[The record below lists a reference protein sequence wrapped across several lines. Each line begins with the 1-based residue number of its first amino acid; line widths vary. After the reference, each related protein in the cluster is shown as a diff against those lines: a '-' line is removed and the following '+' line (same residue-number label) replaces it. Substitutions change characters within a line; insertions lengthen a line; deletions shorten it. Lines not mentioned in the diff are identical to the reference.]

1 MQGQDHTEVTT
12 QSQEPVEKPAEEEEA
27 DLYFASVPVSPSSR
41 SASSEERFDWLA
53 LGVVILIAGLF
64 ALAARLNPQPS
75 TSIAPAAV
83 LSATGCGLLVTAI
96 RKLHTSNRPGLF
108 EAALAGL
115 FLALFQFFVALSYP
129 NVLYSLSNTSD
140 QRFGFL
146 TTWALIAVFSLLF
159 SIVGATLG
167 HLAFAPM
174 RPLPPENRKS
184 KLSSYPSVIGE
195 EEIKTQVPHLS
206 DKASQQRL
214 YIGYF
219 VSVLLLGL
227 APTVVGYVFSAA
239 FDYMLNLNH
248 FFPGP
253 YPTLRLL
260 SGLLPWQIPISTNLN
275 SNNPTTMIF
284 FIWQLWRFPVFL
296 GNPTIFDVQA
306 LEPYIFN
313 SAALGILLLTL
324 RDPQMRAS
332 EQSSSVRWPIY
343 VLLELLLGL
352 LLVLPANLWI
362 VRGLEGLLQSP
373 VIAIQIRTLHILD
386 QFTFTLNLFSGPLI
400 CLGLG
405 VLLRLF
411 NAKRGKK

>member
-1 MQGQDHTEVTT
+1 MQGQDQTEIPTE
-12 QSQEPVEKPAEEEEA
+12 SQEPVEKSADEEQA
-27 DLYFASVPVSPSSR
+27 GLHIASVPFSP
-41 SASSEERFDWLA
+41 ASSKARFDWLA

-83 LSATGCGLLVTAI
+83 LSATGCGLLITAI

-115 FLALFQFFVALSYP
+115 FLALFQFLVALSYP
-129 NVLYSLSNTSD
+129 NVLYSLSITSD
-140 QRFGFL
+140 QRLGFL
-146 TTWALIAVFSLLF
+146 TTWTLIAIFSLLF

-174 RPLPPENRKS
+174 RPLPPEK
-184 KLSSYPSVIGE
+184 KKPELTSSSSATGE
-195 EEIKTQVPHLS
+195 ETKTQTPPLS

-227 APTVVGYVFSAA
+227 TPTVVAYVFSAA
-239 FDYMLNLNH
+239 FDYMLNMNH

-260 SGLLPWQIPISTNLN
+260 SSMLPWQIPISTNLN

-296 GNPTIFDVQA
+296 GNPTMFDIQA

-313 SAALGILLLTL
+313 SAALAILLLTL
-324 RDPQMRAS
+324 RDPQIRAS
-332 EQSSSVRWPIY
+332 EQFSFIHWPIY
-343 VLLELLLGL
+343 ILLELLLGL
-352 LLVLPANLWI
+352 FLILPANLWI
-362 VRGLEGLLQSP
+362 IRGLQGLLQSP

-386 QFTFTLNLFSGPLI
+386 QFTFTLNLFSAPLI

-405 VLLRLF
+405 MLLRLF
-411 NAKRGKK
+411 YAKRGKI

>member
-1 MQGQDHTEVTT
+1 MQGQDQTEITT
-12 QSQEPVEKPAEEEEA
+12 QSQEPVEKSVDKEQAG
-27 DLYFASVPVSPSSR
+27 LYIASVPVST
-41 SASSEERFDWLA
+41 ASSKARRFDWLA

-75 TSIAPAAV
+75 TSIAPVAV

-96 RKLHTSNRPGLF
+96 RKLHTSHRPGLL

-115 FLALFQFFVALSYP
+115 FLTLFQFLVALSYP
-129 NVLYSLSNTSD
+129 NVLYSLSITSD
-140 QRFGFL
+140 QRLGFL

-174 RPLPPENRKS
+174 RPLPPEK
-184 KLSSYPSVIGE
+184 KKFQPSSPSHTFGE
-195 EEIKTQVPHLS
+195 KTIKTQVPPLS
-206 DKASQQRL
+206 DKATQQRL

-219 VSVLLLGL
+219 ISVLLLGL

-260 SGLLPWQIPISTNLN
+260 SSMLPWQIPISTNLN

-296 GNPTIFDVQA
+296 GNPTMFDIQA

-313 SAALGILLLTL
+313 SAALAILLLTL
-324 RDPQMRAS
+324 RDPHIRAS
-332 EQSSSVRWPIY
+332 EQFSFVRWPLYI
-343 VLLELLLGL
+343 LLELLLGL
-352 LLVLPANLWI
+352 FLILPANLWI
-362 VRGLEGLLQSP
+362 ARGLEGLLQSP

-386 QFTFTLNLFSGPLI
+386 QFNFTLNLFSAPLL

-405 VLLRLF
+405 ILLRLF
-411 NAKRGKK
+411 YANYAKRGK

>member
-1 MQGQDHTEVTT
+1 MQGQDHTEVTIEF
-12 QSQEPVEKPAEEEEA
+12 QEPAEKPGDEEQA
-27 DLYFASVPVSPSSR
+27 GLYTKSAPASGL
-41 SASSEERFDWLA
+41 ASSEERLDWLA

-108 EAALAGL
+108 EAALGGL
-115 FLALFQFFVALSYP
+115 FLTLFQFLVALSYP
-129 NVLYSLSNTSD
+129 NVLFTLSNTSD
-140 QRFGFL
+140 QRVGFL
-146 TTWALIAVFSLLF
+146 TTWSLIAVFSLLF
-159 SIVGATLG
+159 SIVGAALG

-174 RPLPPENRKS
+174 RPLPPEKR
-184 KLSSYPSVIGE
+184 
-195 EEIKTQVPHLS
+195 KTQPSTPSSAIGAEETKPQVPPVS
-206 DKASQQRL
+206 DKVSQQHL
-214 YIGYF
+214 YLGYF
-219 VSVLLLGL
+219 ISVLLLAL
-227 APTVVGYVFSAA
+227 APTVAGYVFSAA

-260 SGLLPWQIPISTNLN
+260 SALLPWQIPISTNLN
-275 SNNPTTMIF
+275 SNNPTTIIF

-296 GNPTIFDVQA
+296 GNPSMFDLQA
-306 LEPYIFN
+306 LEPYFFN
-313 SAALGILLLTL
+313 GAALGILLLTL
-324 RDPQMRAS
+324 RDPQNRAS
-332 EQSSSVRWPIY
+332 EQSSFVRWPIY
-343 VLLELLLGL
+343 ILLELLIGL

-362 VRGLEGLLQSP
+362 VRGLEGLLQDP

-386 QFTFTLNLFSGPLI
+386 QFTFTLNLLSGPLI

-405 VLLRLF
+405 ILLRLF
-411 NAKRGKK
+411 FAKRGKI